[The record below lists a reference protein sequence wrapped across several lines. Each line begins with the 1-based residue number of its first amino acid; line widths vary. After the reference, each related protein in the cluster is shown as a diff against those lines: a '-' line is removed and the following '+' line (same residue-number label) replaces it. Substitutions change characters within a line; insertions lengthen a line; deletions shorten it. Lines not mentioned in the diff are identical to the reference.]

1 MSPQTSR
8 QFPIDCRVV
17 LTRDPA
23 SDANGPETGEVTG
36 YDHETIVVYW
46 PLWGDGGRYQPE
58 ALRVVQK

>member
-1 MSPQTSR
+1 
-8 QFPIDCRVV
+8 VV